1 MSDLNRL
8 TKAEI
13 IKKLEEEKQKVAALE
28 KEAEEQKKQIELDM
42 SFTQTTEEKS
52 EKDKKQARKDF
63 IRKMTRGRWTSEEKY
78 KEYMAGQ
85 KTQVRI

>member
-1 MSDLNRL
+1 MSDLSRL

-13 IKKLEEEKQKVAALE
+13 LELLEEEKTKVADLE

-42 SFTQTTEEKS
+42 SFTQTDEEKS

-63 IRKMTRGRWTSEEKY
+63 IRKMTGGRWTSEEKY
-78 KEYMAGQ
+78 NEYIADQ
-85 KTQVRI
+85 KTQMRI